1 MIAKGRSIAHG
12 QAALDYDI
20 NKQIDGQGVATEVW
34 RNGLY
39 GATGEDIVAE
49 MAAYH
54 ADHPG
59 VKNNCLR
66 FEVSP
71 SMEES
76 KRMTDN
82 DWQAVG
88 YEFIRLMGLQG
99 HQYIIVRH
107 SGTEKKDKQA
117 HLHILANRV
126 GLDGSLYND
135 SFIGKRAVAAA
146 NEIAKRCGLVQASD
160 IGKRNKQEIKQAI
173 DEVLQAMPT
182 FSLAEL
188 WQRLDE
194 AGYHV
199 REARS
204 KSGKLNGWYVTSR
217 SGTEYKA
224 SEIGKNYTIAHLE
237 GYFRTINQNNRA
249 MDDYRKKV
257 QECASYGVKV
267 IKGELGERWLADSFA
282 ELCEL
287 AGCGGEKE
295 RMHIVAQDVAIRSI
309 HALSSY
315 QLKQLDRLLDNF
327 ITNGQSEQRGMR
339 R

>member
-1 MIAKGRSIAHG
+1 
-12 QAALDYDI
+12 
-20 NKQIDGQGVATEVW
+20 
-34 RNGLY
+34 
-39 GATGEDIVAE
+39 
-49 MAAYH
+49 
-54 ADHPG
+54 
-59 VKNNCLR
+59 
-66 FEVSP
+66 
-71 SMEES
+71 
-76 KRMTDN
+76 MTDK
-82 DWQAVG
+82 DWQAGG

-160 IGKRNKQEIKQAI
+160 ISKRNKQEIKQAI
-173 DEVLQAMPT
+173 DEALQGLPS
-182 FSLAEL
+182 FSLEEL
-188 WQRLDE
+188 WQQLNE

-199 REARS
+199 REARA
-204 KSGKLNGWYVTSR
+204 KSGRLNGWYITSR

-237 GYFRTINQNNRA
+237 AYYGKITSNNIA
-249 MDDYRKKV
+249 MDDYRKKM

-287 AGCGGEKE
+287 AGCRGEKE

-315 QLKQLDRLLDNF
+315 QLKQLDNLLENC
-327 ITNGQSEQRGMR
+327 ITNGQAEGRGWR

>member
-1 MIAKGRSIAHG
+1 MIAKGKSIAHG
-12 QAALDYDI
+12 QAALDYDVE
-20 NKQIDGQGVATEVW
+20 KQIDGQSVATEVW

-39 GATGEDIVAE
+39 GATGEDIMAE
-49 MAAYH
+49 MVPYH

-66 FEVSP
+66 FEISP

-76 KRMTDN
+76 KRMTDK

-160 IGKRNKQEIKQAI
+160 ISKRNKQEIKQAI
-173 DEVLQAMPT
+173 DEALQGLPS
-182 FSLAEL
+182 FSLEEL
-188 WQRLDE
+188 WQQLNE

-199 REARS
+199 REARA
-204 KSGKLNGWYVTSR
+204 KSGRLNGWYITSR

-237 GYFRTINQNNRA
+237 AYYGKITSNNIA
-249 MDDYRKKV
+249 MDDYRKKM

-287 AGCGGEKE
+287 AGCRGEKE

-315 QLKQLDRLLDNF
+315 QLKQLDNLLENC
-327 ITNGQSEQRGMR
+327 ITNGQAEGRGWR